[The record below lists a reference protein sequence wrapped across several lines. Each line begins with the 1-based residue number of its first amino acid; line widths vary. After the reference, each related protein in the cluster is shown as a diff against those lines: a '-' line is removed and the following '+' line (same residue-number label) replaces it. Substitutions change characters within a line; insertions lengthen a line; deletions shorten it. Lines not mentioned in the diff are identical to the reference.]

1 MPVLCSRVSELS
13 YIEYKPASDAS
24 NDGSDGRLSVQLIE
38 KRVVV
43 VVVKG
48 AEEEEGLAGNGT
60 RARFATAK
68 ASQRLHQYSAG
79 TTL

>member
-1 MPVLCSRVSELS
+1 M
-13 YIEYKPASDAS
+13 S
-24 NDGSDGRLSVQLIE
+24 NWLK

-43 VVVKG
+43 VVFRG
-48 AEEEEGLAGNGT
+48 AEEEEGLAEREWMGT

-79 TTL
+79 KTL